1 MSDGA
6 AGLDGRIEAA
16 RRGVAAWRAVRRRG
30 TRMPERLWTE
40 AVWLAARLGV
50 SAVARRLEIGH
61 QTLEERL
68 SAERHRP
75 GTSSHAITPVKF
87 VEMTGAA
94 LTSAAL
100 TSAPTPAPPL
110 PGPAGVVIELTRQDG
125 AQMVVRL
132 DVAASVDVAHL
143 VHAFWGRS
151 L

>member
-1 MSDGA
+1 
-6 AGLDGRIEAA
+6 
-16 RRGVAAWRAVRRRG
+16 
-30 TRMPERLWTE
+30 MPERLWTE

-61 QTLEERL
+61 QSLEERL

-75 GTSSHAITPVKF
+75 GTSSPAITTVKF
-87 VEMTGAA
+87 VEMTGAALTSAA

-132 DVAASVDVAHL
+132 DVAASVDVGGL
-143 VHAFWGRS
+143 VDAFWARS